1 MDLKRVI
8 GVVVLILLVYYFKD
22 STSYILKANPLYF
35 LLSILCYVSLNL
47 ILALRMKFILEKLG
61 DKTGFSEVF
70 KTHMAS
76 MITSDVTPGR
86 SGYLAFPKFGERYG
100 MNFHISTASL
110 FSTQAVEMIVKVFG
124 SSLAI
129 AYLLSPEDLVALF
142 VPAILTISASVYLW
156 TDVIPIKIKRLE
168 KIREYSKLSG
178 KFLLELLIFTLVG
191 WILVGLQWFFISKS
205 LNLDVTL
212 VQSMLLQPLLSLAM
226 FVPLTPAGAGFFEGG
241 TAFIFSQLG
250 ISPEKAIAFALLVRV
265 STILADLPGIIYFA
279 EPQRPSS

>member
-156 TDVIPIKIKRLE
+156 TDVIPIKIRRSYPVLTIGEMVALPHRSGSRRGRRKSGNGVA
-168 KIREYSKLSG
+168 ITPSSAGSK
-178 KFLLELLIFTLVG
+178 
-191 WILVGLQWFFISKS
+191 
-205 LNLDVTL
+205 
-212 VQSMLLQPLLSLAM
+212 
-226 FVPLTPAGAGFFEGG
+226 
-241 TAFIFSQLG
+241 
-250 ISPEKAIAFALLVRV
+250 RV
-265 STILADLPGIIYFA
+265 SCGP
-279 EPQRPSS
+279 